1 MTYKCNRITD
11 VTEKP
16 STTGFSV
23 LPFKKSQP
31 LLPFSFLLH
40 FNKMG
45 INIKGNIALYVYI
58 SIIGDYVSQSY
69 SYIFC
74 SISIDLTKLAVATHF
89 C

>member
-1 MTYKCNRITD
+1 
-11 VTEKP
+11 
-16 STTGFSV
+16 
-23 LPFKKSQP
+23 
-31 LLPFSFLLH
+31 
-40 FNKMG
+40 MG